1 MVPIVSVQYVP
12 VGYYYWKI
20 NETDIAPI
28 VLVAVRVAVLGLT
41 VTEQDLVLDI
51 AESTEV
57 LVGPLF

>member
-1 MVPIVSVQYVP
+1 M
-12 VGYYYWKI
+12 
-20 NETDIAPI
+20 
-28 VLVAVRVAVLGLT
+28 AVRVAVLGLT